1 MWHPNV
7 AFVPQT
13 SRELSIQ
20 MMITVKGVGVITV
33 KLRNLPISSRKF
45 RVTREEKS
53 KVNYLWLVSS
63 GHCCSRI
70 SLWAL
75 LAAARENSHLHTAG
89 TLMLAPRWVLSMD
102 WWADAEQQTLPSL
115 QWLHEAWLT
124 VWALTGGCGMA
135 ACMAASQDSTRYRAQ
150 HGLHTSFTIGREA
163 RRHWT
168 SLGSFKF
175 QDPKS

>member
-13 SRELSIQ
+13 SHELSIQ

-33 KLRNLPISSRKF
+33 KLRNFPISSRKF
-45 RVTREEKS
+45 RVTREERS

-63 GHCCSRI
+63 GHRCSRI

-102 WWADAEQQTLPSL
+102 WRADAEQQTLPSL

-124 VWALTGGCGMA
+124 ESGSSQEAVGWLHVWLP
-135 ACMAASQDSTRYRAQ
+135 
-150 HGLHTSFTIGREA
+150 A
-163 RRHWT
+163 RTLPGTVCKPCWAHH
-168 SLGSFKF
+168 L
-175 QDPKS
+175 Q

>member
-13 SRELSIQ
+13 SHELSIQ
-20 MMITVKGVGVITV
+20 MMITVKGVGVIIM

-45 RVTREEKS
+45 RVTREERS

-63 GHCCSRI
+63 GHRCSRI

-89 TLMLAPRWVLSMD
+89 TLMLAPRRVLSMD

-124 VWALTGGCGMA
+124 ESGPSQEAVGWLHVWLPARTLPGTVPSMA
-135 ACMAASQDSTRYRAQ
+135 CIHHLQ
-150 HGLHTSFTIGREA
+150 
-163 RRHWT
+163 
-168 SLGSFKF
+168 
-175 QDPKS
+175 